1 MNCRLKEIMDMKQKN
16 KLDTPLNVLYLEDN
30 PKDAEVCRELIID
43 AGYNLDIDI
52 TATEKE
58 FESFL
63 LFHKYDIILS
73 DFNLPGFDAF
83 GALRLCEKI
92 CPEVPFICVSGTIG
106 EVTAVELLKLGAVDY
121 VLKDRLERLP
131 FAIKRAIDDAK
142 DRESRQ
148 KAEKLLAASEV
159 QYRRLFESAKDGILI
174 LDAESGKIVDV
185 NPFLIQLLGYSKEEF
200 LEKEIWEIGFFKNI
214 VANKDKFMELQQKK
228 YVRYENLPLET
239 SDGRKI
245 NVEFISNVYSVNSR
259 DVIQCN
265 IRDIT
270 ERKKIELELL
280 SSESRYRSFFE
291 NSMDSILLTSPD
303 GKIFS
308 ANPAACKLFGYTEEE
323 FIKLDRSGVIDSTD
337 PRLPI
342 LLSERELKG
351 KAKGELT
358 LIRKNGSQFPADIS
372 SAIFK
377 SQEGLDRSSM
387 IIRDITEQK
396 VIQNRLKFNSEL
408 LSRIGQSVIATD
420 LQGNVIYWNH
430 GAEQIYG
437 WSSAEVMGQNI
448 IVLTPAE
455 QTKEQAIEIMKA
467 LSEGNSWSGEF
478 LVKRKDGSNFPAQV
492 TDAPIIDSDGKLI
505 GIIGISSDITERKR
519 AEEELNKF
527 FNLVPVMV
535 CVAHIDGRFIK
546 INAEWE
552 KVLNFTEKEILEMS
566 FLDLIHPDDREATMK
581 EVTKQIEGGSTFNF
595 INRYRCKDRSYKWL
609 EWAASPAEHKT
620 VLYAAARDI
629 TDRKRAE
636 QELLKLSRA
645 TEQSPA
651 SIIITDTEGNIE
663 YINKK
668 VTEISGYRSEEV
680 IGKNPRIFTSGEKT
694 KIEYKTLWDTIASGK
709 EWRGEFHNKKKNGEL
724 YWEFASISP
733 ILNREGVIT
742 NFLAVKE
749 DITQSKKDQSEISRM
764 ANILE
769 ATPDLVGMAYPNGD
783 VFYLNR
789 GGRLLMQIPASEDIT
804 KLNIREFHPEEI
816 SLLITQKGLPIAK
829 DRGYWSAET
838 RILTRTGEE
847 IPVLQNIISHKNYE
861 NVVTHYSTIIR
872 DIREIKKMEENLK
885 EAKEK
890 AEQSDKLKTEF
901 LAQMSHEIRSPMNA
915 VISFAT
921 LLKED
926 LSKDLSPEHLEYFAG
941 IDSAGRRLIR
951 TVELILN
958 ASELQVGTYKPDF
971 SDMGLIGEIL
981 TRISSEYKLLAEE
994 KGLTFNFRSNIE
1006 EAVIEGDKESIYQV
1020 FVNLMD
1026 NAVKYTQKGSVSINV
1041 EKNEDAQEVKVTIE
1055 DSGIGISQEF
1065 LDQMFE
1071 PFTQEDR
1078 GYSRRYEGNGL
1089 GLSLVKKYCE
1099 LNGITIQVKSK
1110 KGIGTKFELIFSSIE

>member
-1 MNCRLKEIMDMKQKN
+1 MKQKN